1 MTSLILLVNIILEIY
16 TWLLIAW
23 VVVSWLVAFDVINTR
38 NRFVYLVSDF
48 LYRIT
53 EPVLRPIRRF
63 VPNIGGIDVSPVVLL
78 LIIWL
83 IRDLMFRYLL

>member
-1 MTSLILLVNIILEIY
+1 MTSLVLLVNIVLEIY

-23 VVVSWLVAFDVINTR
+23 IVVSWLVAFDVINTR
-38 NRFVYLVSDF
+38 NRFVYMASDF

-63 VPNIGGIDVSPVVLL
+63 VPGIGGIDVSPVILL
-78 LIIWL
+78 LAIWL

>member
-1 MTSLILLVNIILEIY
+1 MTSLVLLVNIVLEIY

-38 NRFVYLVSDF
+38 NRVVYMVSDF

-63 VPNIGGIDVSPVVLL
+63 VPGIGGIDVSPVILL
-78 LIIWL
+78 LAIWL